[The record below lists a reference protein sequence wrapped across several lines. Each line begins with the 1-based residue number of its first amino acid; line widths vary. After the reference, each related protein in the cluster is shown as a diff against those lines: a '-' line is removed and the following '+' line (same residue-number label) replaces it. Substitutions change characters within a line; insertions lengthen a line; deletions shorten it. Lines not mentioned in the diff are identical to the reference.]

1 MSKKH
6 LANYVEGK
14 NWVRRM
20 FKQAELDVNNLSAQQ
35 VRELLDQIETD
46 LSPEILTCDGE
57 LRGAKL
63 KAKQNMILGARK
75 ELEAMDR
82 EIPA

>member
-1 MSKKH
+1 MSKQH
-6 LANYVEGK
+6 LVKYIEGK

-20 FKQAELDVNNLSAQQ
+20 FNEPLLDVDNLTQQQ
-35 VRELLDQIETD
+35 VRQLLDQIEGD
-46 LSPEILTCDGE
+46 LSPENLSCDGE

-75 ELEAMDR
+75 ELEAR
-82 EIPA
+82 S